1 MGYST
6 SYTMTIDEI
15 TTALQEWKGDDKDRH
30 YALIAVDGDNL
41 AVAVLGRDFF
51 LGYAL
56 ASAMRTKPST
66 KNIVQWAMALKEMD
80 IFFDD
85 QDNDKE

>member
-1 MGYST
+1 
-6 SYTMTIDEI
+6 MTIDEI

-30 YALIAVDGDNL
+30 YTLIAIDDDDIT
-41 AVAVLGRDFF
+41 VAVLGRDFF

-85 QDNDKE
+85 KDKDYDEE

>member
-1 MGYST
+1 
-6 SYTMTIDEI
+6 MTIDEI
-15 TTALQEWKGDDKDRH
+15 TTALQEWRGDDDARH
-30 YALIAVDGDNL
+30 YTLIAVDDDEEVT
-41 AVAVLGRDFF
+41 VAVLGRDFF

-66 KNIVQWAMALKEMD
+66 KNMVQWAMALNEMD

-85 QDNDKE
+85 NDHDKAEIK

>member
-1 MGYST
+1 
-6 SYTMTIDEI
+6 MTIDEI
-15 TTALQEWKGDDKDRH
+15 TTALQEWRGDDDARH
-30 YALIAVDGDNL
+30 YTLIAVDDDEEVT
-41 AVAVLGRDFF
+41 VAVLGRDFY

-66 KNIVQWAMALKEMD
+66 KNMVQWAMALNEMD

-85 QDNDKE
+85 NDNDQARTK

>member
-1 MGYST
+1 
-6 SYTMTIDEI
+6 MTIDEI
-15 TTALQEWKGDDKDRH
+15 TTALQVWKGDDKDRH

-41 AVAVLGRDFF
+41 AVDVLGRDFT

-66 KNIVQWAMALKEMD
+66 KSIVQWAMALKEMD
-80 IFFDD
+80 TF
-85 QDNDKE
+85 NDKGNDNEE

>member
-1 MGYST
+1 
-6 SYTMTIDEI
+6 MTIDEI
-15 TTALQEWKGDDKDRH
+15 TTALQEWRGDDDARH
-30 YALIAVDGDNL
+30 YTLIAVDDDEEVT
-41 AVAVLGRDFF
+41 VAVLGRDFY

-66 KNIVQWAMALKEMD
+66 KNMVQWAMALKEMD

-85 QDNDKE
+85 NDHDKE

>member
-1 MGYST
+1 
-6 SYTMTIDEI
+6 MTINEI
-15 TTALQEWKGDDKDRH
+15 TTALQEWRGDDEYRH
-30 YALIAVDGDNL
+30 YTLIAIDADDEVT
-41 AVAVLGRDFF
+41 VAVQGKDFP

-66 KNIVQWAMALKEMD
+66 KNMVQWAMALKEMD